1 MHNSIFTTILLW
13 RFDKTLLMSFC
24 WIKIFKV
31 VVGAKFNKQYLQNA
45 TSSSIGNK
53 QTKIDSKVTKV
64 SQY

>member
-1 MHNSIFTTILLW
+1 MHNLIFTTILLW

-24 WIKIFKV
+24 WIN
-31 VVGAKFNKQYLQNA
+31 GNKQYLQNA

-53 QTKIDSKVTKV
+53 QAKIDSKVTKV